1 MNHQLSSRGACKCD
15 AAIPGIPGIAS
26 SLLLLA
32 MTLTAFWTSA
42 FAQTHDVSPE
52 LWDRPRSAAA
62 ITGEEGV
69 KRAVAALIAQPEA
82 RLVIHHAAGQ
92 EPLLHAEELKSWLG
106 ALAIDTRRIVLRND
120 LAVGSPVK
128 IEVVQ

>member
-1 MNHQLSSRGACKCD
+1 MTAPR
-15 AAIPGIPGIAS
+15 
-26 SLLLLA
+26 LLA
-32 MTLTAFWTSA
+32 MTLGAMLCA
-42 FAQTHDVSPE
+42 AAAGQTHDVSAE

-62 ITGEEGV
+62 ISGEEGI
-69 KRAVAALIAQPEA
+69 KRAVAALVAQPEA

-92 EPLLHAEELKSWLG
+92 EPLLQAEELKSWLG

-120 LAVGSPVK
+120 LAAGSPLR

>member
-1 MNHQLSSRGACKCD
+1 MTAKMRV
-15 AAIPGIPGIAS
+15 AAV
-26 SLLLLA
+26 A
-32 MTLTAFWTSA
+32 MSA
-42 FAQTHDVSPE
+42 FCATTAAQTHDVSRE

-69 KRAVAALIAQPEA
+69 KRAVSALIAQPEA

-106 ALAIDTRRIVLRND
+106 ALAIDTGRIVLRND
-120 LAVGSPVK
+120 LAAGSPLK